1 MGYYGSIMARRPVMA
16 LLVLASMILAG
27 CLGAVENP
35 IDGEDETKVTDWN
48 TPELLLGTRV
58 RNSPAL
64 TQYTGCSELENDLRT
79 SFAEEMMVSLDQAS
93 YWHWNSWGWRG
104 GMDDDVAMADG
115 GVAEMAGGDAQGSDD
130 MDSSAPPSSS
140 GSEDREGQYSETN
153 NQEEGV
159 DEADFLKTDGYHI
172 YMINNGQ
179 LVILGVPEFG
189 AIEMESS
196 TVLEGYPMQMLQNGD
211 QLVIIS
217 YVSYW
222 NLPTDDPVRIAMES
236 DVSDSDSLYS
246 YYRYS
251 NKVKFTVFD
260 ITNRSSPEISRELY
274 LDGSYQTSRLVDGTL
289 RAVTHSYAQLQGVKT
304 YPDLPNNY
312 WEMEWDDPERQD
324 IWNESVNETVEYNLA
339 VISELTLADFAPT
352 MHERLADGNVTELS
366 TVSAT
371 CEEFSAAADSVGR
384 GFTTI
389 MTIELFGDMIEYELD
404 HISSSWVEVYASQDM
419 LVLAEPA
426 NDWWWYWRN
435 DDFEEATN
443 IHAFDISE
451 GGLTTYIGSGRISG
465 TVNDQFSLSEYN
477 GTIRVATTKDVWGRW
492 WLEDGDEWEGPSNDV
507 FVLAPAEDGGDEL
520 MQIGHVGPIAQ
531 GERIWS
537 SRFIGEKGYLVTFR
551 NMDPLWTI
559 DLSDPTNPQVI
570 GELEVPGVS
579 TYIHPLGD
587 DHLLTIGIAGGEDG
601 LGLDWG
607 NTQISMFDV
616 SNFSD
621 PTLASALQLSPVD
634 RASEDWWSW
643 SWSYSEATYEHKAFT
658 YWAPAE
664 LLAIPLST
672 YRYTYDETVIDGR
685 TYTYKGYE
693 YVSQLVLMKV
703 DVENN
708 TLTKYGTID
717 HSDFYN
723 GENGLRDSYYYGSP
737 NVRRSIFMGDY
748 VYAFS
753 AEGVTVTNYST
764 MNLTDSVELPDL
776 VQIPSYWGWE
786 DDAVESDGVVATDSA
801 DDPATDDGGTDG
813 STGSG
818 SSSGSEGQADE
829 GSTDPDGA

>member
-1 MGYYGSIMARRPVMA
+1 
-16 LLVLASMILAG
+16 
-27 CLGAVENP
+27 
-35 IDGEDETKVTDWN
+35 
-48 TPELLLGTRV
+48 
-58 RNSPAL
+58 
-64 TQYTGCSELENDLRT
+64 
-79 SFAEEMMVSLDQAS
+79 
-93 YWHWNSWGWRG
+93 
-104 GMDDDVAMADG
+104 
-115 GVAEMAGGDAQGSDD
+115 
-130 MDSSAPPSSS
+130 
-140 GSEDREGQYSETN
+140 

-189 AIEMESS
+189 NVTLESNM
-196 TVLEGYPMQMLQNGD
+196 TLEGSPMQMLVNGN

-222 NLPTDDPVRIAMES
+222 NLPSDDPVRIAMMS
-236 DVSDSDSLYS
+236 DTGDDDRSS

-251 NKVKFTVFD
+251 NKVKFTVMN
-260 ITNRSSPEISRELY
+260 ITDRSDPQIDRELY
-274 LDGSYQTSRLVDGTL
+274 LDGSYQTARLVDGTL
-289 RAVTHSYAQLQGVKT
+289 RAVTHSYAQLQGLRT
-304 YPDLPNNY
+304 YPTLPDNY
-312 WEMEWDDPERQD
+312 WEIDYDDPSRQD
-324 IWNESVNETVEYNLA
+324 IWNTSVDEAIAYNLE
-339 VISELTLADFAPT
+339 VIADLTLADFSPR
-352 MHERLADGNVTELS
+352 MHERMADGTVVEQS

-389 MTIELFGDMIEYELD
+389 MTIELFGDIVEYELD
-404 HISSSWVEVYASQDM
+404 HVSSSWVEVYASEDM
-419 LVLAEPA
+419 LILAEPA

-435 DDFEEATN
+435 DAFEEATN
-443 IHAFDISE
+443 IHAFDISD
-451 GGLTTYIGSGRISG
+451 GGITTYIGSGRVTG

-477 GTIRVATTKDVWGRW
+477 DTIRVATTQDVWGRW
-492 WLEDGDEWEGPSNDV
+492 WLEDGEDWAGPTNDV
-507 FVLAPAEDGGDEL
+507 YVLAPDENGGDEL
-520 MQIGHVGPIAQ
+520 LQIGHVGGIAT
-531 GERIWS
+531 GETIWS
-537 SRFIGEKGYLVTFR
+537 CRFIGEKGYLVTFR
-551 NMDPLWTI
+551 NIDPLWTI

-570 GELEVPGVS
+570 GELEVSGVS
-579 TYIHPLGD
+579 TYIHPLSE

-607 NTQISMFDV
+607 NTQISLFDV

-621 PTLASALQLSPVD
+621 PTLASALQLAPID
-634 RASEDWWSW
+634 RNSEDWWSW

-672 YRYTYDETVIDGR
+672 YRYTYDEVVIDGR
-685 TYTYKGYE
+685 KYSFSGYE
-693 YVSQLVLMKV
+693 YVTQLILVKV
-703 DVENN
+703 DAENN

-753 AEGVTVTNYST
+753 AEGVTVTNYTT
-764 MNLTDSVELPDL
+764 MNLSASIGLPEM
-776 VQIPSYWGWE
+776 VNAPSYWGWE
-786 DDAVESDGVVATDSA
+786 EDVVRSDEVQEDG
-801 DDPATDDGGTDG
+801 DDGERDDDGT
-813 STGSG
+813 G
-818 SSSGSEGQADE
+818 SSSDSGEAS
-829 GSTDPDGA
+829 SDPDDRS

>member
-1 MGYYGSIMARRPVMA
+1 MV
-16 LLVLASMILAG
+16 LLVLASLLLAG
-27 CLGAVENP
+27 CLGAVDNP
-35 IDGEDETKVTDWN
+35 KDDDDEQTISEWD
-48 TPELLLGTRV
+48 TPELLLGHRV
-58 RNSPAL
+58 RSSPVL
-64 TQYTGCSELENDLRT
+64 NHYNGCAELEDDLRT
-79 SFAEEMMVSLDQAS
+79 SLADEMMVSLDQAS
-93 YWHWNSWGWRG
+93 YWHWNDWGWRG
-104 GMDDDVAMADG
+104 GMVDDVAMADG
-115 GVAEMAGGDAQGSDD
+115 GVEESAMAGGDSASND
-130 MDSSAPPSSS
+130 MDSSSPPSSS

-153 NQEEGV
+153 NQEDGV

-189 AIEMESS
+189 SVTLESN
-196 TVLEGYPMQMLQNGD
+196 TTLEGSPMQMLVNGD

-222 NLPTDDPVRIAMES
+222 NLPGDDPVRIAMMGE
-236 DVSDSDSLYS
+236 VSEDDSVYS

-251 NKVKFTVFD
+251 NKVKFTVMNISD
-260 ITNRSSPEISRELY
+260 RTAPEIDRELY

-289 RAVTHSYAQLQGVKT
+289 RAVTHSYAQLQGVQT
-304 YPDLPNNY
+304 YPLLPNNY
-312 WEMEWDDPERQD
+312 WELEWDDPARQD
-324 IWNESVNETVEYNLA
+324 IWNQSVNETIDHNLEI
-339 VISELTLADFAPT
+339 ISQMTLADFAPR

-389 MTIELFGDMIEYELD
+389 MTIQLFGDIIEYELD

-435 DDFEEATN
+435 ADFEEATN

-451 GGLTTYIGSGRISG
+451 GGLTSYIGSGRISG

-520 MQIGHVGPIAQ
+520 VQIGHVGPIAQ

-551 NMDPLWTI
+551 NIDPLWTI
-559 DLSDPTNPQVI
+559 DLSDPTDPQVI
-570 GELEVPGVS
+570 GELEVSGVS

-607 NTQISMFDV
+607 NTQISMFYV
-616 SNFSD
+616 SNFSN

-634 RASEDWWSW
+634 RNSEDYWSW

-672 YRYTYDETVIDGR
+672 YRYTYDEVVLDGR

-693 YVSQLVLMKV
+693 YVSQLVLVEV

-723 GENGLRDSYYYGSP
+723 GENGLREYYYYGSP

-764 MNLTDSVELPDL
+764 MNLTDSVGLPDRIES
-776 VQIPSYWGWE
+776 QTYWGWE
-786 DDAVESDGVVATDSA
+786 DGVVDSDGEVVAEDEAASSDS
-801 DDPATDDGGTDG
+801 DG
-813 STGSG
+813 SGRNG
-818 SSSGSEGQADE
+818 
-829 GSTDPDGA
+829 